1 MTTVIEKKRNE
12 KAKKIY
18 DLIVQHY
25 IETGFTPSHM
35 ELADRYGQTRGAIVN
50 HLERLVRKKFI
61 YKDKG
66 GHICLPKKKL
76 AELAQITGERQ

>member
-35 ELADRYGQTRGAIVN
+35 ELANRYGQTRGAINN

-61 YKDKG
+61 YKDKN
-66 GHICLPKKKL
+66 GHLCLPKKKL
-76 AELAQITGERQ
+76 AKLEQSMGKKQ